1 VRAETGWVDPRL
13 GGASPTNGWRRP
25 TPAVGDAHHGTA
37 KWPQETDGPRP
48 GKRADNALTCG
59 FVNP

>member
-1 VRAETGWVDPRL
+1 MRAETGWVDPRL

-37 KWPQETDGPRP
+37 KWPPEIDGSSP